1 MFYADA
7 DVKQID
13 VPSTTGS
20 FGILAQHVP
29 LLAALQPGLVS
40 VHEHDGTT
48 NQYFGKLFLDGTFM
62 CHTLGLIN
70 S

>member
-29 LLAALQPGLVS
+29 LLAALKPGVVS

-48 NQYFGKLFLDGTFM
+48 NQYFGKFLNHEG
-62 CHTLGLIN
+62 GA
-70 S
+70 